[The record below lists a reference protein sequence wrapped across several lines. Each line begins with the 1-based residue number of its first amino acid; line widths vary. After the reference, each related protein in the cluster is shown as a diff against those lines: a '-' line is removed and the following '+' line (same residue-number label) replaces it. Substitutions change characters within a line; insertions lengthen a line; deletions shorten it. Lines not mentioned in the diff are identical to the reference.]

1 MDLNAIFVEAPLS
14 KRGLSSNS
22 SLPMPTDDSYDRMR
36 RDFEELDVEK
46 QAQFLIEASA
56 STLARGIEQ
65 VGEVLADGLGDVMH
79 RTDPS
84 SDATDR
90 PGPGAAEPETA
101 QRQAPKNGSSSGE

>member
-1 MDLNAIFVEAPLS
+1 MALNVIFVEAPFS
-14 KRGLSSNS
+14 KRSVSSNS
-22 SLPMPTDDSYDRMR
+22 SLPMSTDESYDRMR

-65 VGEVLADGLGDVMH
+65 VGEVLADGLGDVMR

-84 SDATDR
+84 AGASDR
-90 PGPGAAEPETA
+90 SGPGAAEPETA
-101 QRQAPKNGSSSGE
+101 QRQAPKNGSSSRE